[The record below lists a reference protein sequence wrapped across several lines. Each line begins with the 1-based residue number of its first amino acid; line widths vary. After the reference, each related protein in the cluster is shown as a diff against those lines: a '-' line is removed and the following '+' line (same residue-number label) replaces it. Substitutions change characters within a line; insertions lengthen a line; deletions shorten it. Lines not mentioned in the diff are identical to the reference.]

1 MVIMVR
7 IMAWLNLMGSPY
19 VEELR
24 PTFEEALRDLDGSWT
39 VEITRGLVGAWW
51 LVVFR
56 RDDGFERTLLLSPL
70 EQTPTLLRKGIE
82 DTFRR
87 VPPRVGLCPHGL
99 PPGVTRE
106 RRAIARR

>member
-70 EQTPTLLRKGIE
+70 EQTPTLLRRESRTRSAGFPHAS
-82 DTFRR
+82 DCVPTDSRR
-87 VPPRVGLCPHGL
+87 G
-99 PPGVTRE
+99 
-106 RRAIARR
+106 